1 MKSFFKYF
9 IVIVAY
15 ILLGTVFWGDQQ
27 ILLPVFASVY
37 ILINL
42 YLMDI
47 NKKLGI
53 NFVQISGV
61 MMTSFLF
68 GLVFLND
75 VDKILVVE
83 YIGLM
88 LVSSSLVYLL
98 KKNFK
103 FLPA

>member
-15 ILLGTVFWGDQQ
+15 VLLGTIFWGDQQ
-27 ILLPVFASVY
+27 ILLPVFASVF

-42 YLMDI
+42 YLMDTHK
-47 NKKLGI
+47 NLGI
-53 NFVQISGV
+53 NFIQISGV
-61 MMTSFLF
+61 MTASFLF

-75 VDKILVVE
+75 VDRILVLE